1 MKEIRNT
8 FWTRLPAVIGFTF
21 IACFLWGSAFPCIK
35 IGYRLFGIPAGDS
48 ASQLL
53 FAGIRFFLA
62 GLMVIGVASFQKKKF
77 AAPSAAGIPK
87 VLILALLQTA
97 GQYFFFYIGLA
108 HASGVSSSII
118 EGANTFFCILVAAFV
133 FRSER
138 INIRKMLGCAVGFL
152 GVVLI
157 QLPDG
162 GMDIHFSL
170 VGEGFVLFST
180 VLAAFSS
187 SYIKKVGQREDPMV
201 MSGWQFFAGGLM
213 LAAGGFFAGGR
224 ISPAAA
230 GEQQAAAILLLFY
243 MAFISA
249 TAYTI
254 WSMLLKYNPVSRIS
268 VFSFI
273 NPMFGVL
280 LSALLLGEG
289 GRAFSLTG
297 ILALILVCLG
307 IVIVNM
313 GQNQK
318 TPE

>member
-1 MKEIRNT
+1 MNT
-8 FWTRLPAVIGFTF
+8 DTKNRFWTKLPAVIGFTF

-48 ASQLL
+48 ASQMV
-53 FAGIRFFLA
+53 FAGTRFFIA
-62 GLMVIGVASFQKKKF
+62 GLMVIAIASLQKKKF
-77 AAPSAAGIPK
+77 AVPSVPGIPK

-118 EGANTFFCILVAAFV
+118 EGANTFFCILVAAFI
-133 FRSER
+133 FRSEK
-138 INIRKMLGCAVGFL
+138 INLRKMLGCAVGFL

-157 QLPDG
+157 QLPG
-162 GMDIHFSL
+162 GSVEMHFSL
-170 VGEGFVLFST
+170 IGEGFVLFST

-187 SYIKKVGQREDPMV
+187 SYIKKVGQQEDPML

-213 LAAGGFFAGGR
+213 LAAGGLFAGGR
-224 ISPAAA
+224 INFAAA
-230 GEQQAAAILLLFY
+230 GEKQAAAVLLLIY

-273 NPMFGVL
+273 NPVIGVL

-289 GRAFSLTG
+289 GRAFTLTG
-297 ILALILVCLG
+297 IAALALVSLG
-307 IVIVNM
+307 IVIVNRA
-313 GQNQK
+313 
-318 TPE
+318 